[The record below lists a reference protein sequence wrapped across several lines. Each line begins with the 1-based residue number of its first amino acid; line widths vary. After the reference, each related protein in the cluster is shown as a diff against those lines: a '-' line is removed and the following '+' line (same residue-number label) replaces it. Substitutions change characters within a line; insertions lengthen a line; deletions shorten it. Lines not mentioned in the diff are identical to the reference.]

1 MPKPRR
7 EPKAHNKMRDWVEK
21 NPERWYT
28 ARYGDIHIETDV
40 SFSTLYRYFP
50 LIVAEFAQILP
61 SEVKAKREE
70 HGGTMPF
77 RRELSDEE
85 IAEIHQL
92 YDEGKS
98 ILDIA
103 FMTGWSLVQIAKHKP
118 NKKPRRKANRE
129 AD

>member
-7 EPKAHNKMRDWVEK
+7 EPKAHDKMRTWVEK

-28 ARYGDIHIETDV
+28 AKYEEIHIETGV
-40 SFSTLYRYFP
+40 SFSALYRYFP

-70 HGGTMPF
+70 HGGTIAL

-103 FMTGWSLVQIAKHKP
+103 FITGWSLVQIAKYKP
-118 NKKPRRKANRE
+118 KAENGDS
-129 AD
+129 AS

>member
-1 MPKPRR
+1 MLKPRR
-7 EPKAHNKMRDWVEK
+7 EPKAHNKMRTWVEK

-28 ARYGDIHIETDV
+28 AKYEDIHIETGV

-85 IAEIHQL
+85 IAEMHQF

-103 FMTGWSLVQIAKHKP
+103 FITGRSLAQIAKHKP
-118 NKKPRRKANRE
+118 KEENGDSAS
-129 AD
+129 